1 MPMTELKIADQSCS
15 LLHDMS
21 VSTPH
26 ARAESE
32 LPPVP
37 DLKLIPPA
45 SALKSAELE
54 HAASN
59 GLCDRRGCSEGFW
72 VSDVGNLEVIAPH
85 ISRRQSGVTATLE
98 RVLPAQAKYFS
109 IATLGSHL
117 PPTTPRIR
125 SFDLLKLREPPPSG
139 RPRIWHARRNIEMLV
154 GVLLRDVFGF
164 PLRLVFTSASQ
175 RHHTRWTRAL
185 IARMDGLIAT
195 SRATAGYLKHPATVI
210 THGIDSD
217 IFSPC
222 LDKGILRQQ
231 LGLPSLKLVGCF
243 GRIRER
249 KGSDVF
255 VDALL
260 SIMSSR
266 ADVGAVLL
274 GHSTSQHLPF
284 LQEQKDKIRSSGVSD
299 RFFIL
304 PEVTTSEMPNWY
316 RALDIYVAPQRW
328 EGFGVTPLEAMASGI
343 PVVATRVGAFPNIL
357 TSDTG
362 ILVEPGNP
370 GDMVTAISTMLD
382 EPWRMQEMGQAGRER
397 VLHHFSID
405 EEARQINQVYREI
418 WSETNIV
425 PDQ

>member
-1 MPMTELKIADQSCS
+1 MTELEVADKSCS
-15 LLHDMS
+15 LLHDVC
-21 VSTPH
+21 VSAPY

-32 LPPVP
+32 LLPVP
-37 DLKLIPPA
+37 DLKVVPPTD
-45 SALKSAELE
+45 ALKSAELE
-54 HAASN
+54 RAASN
-59 GLCDRRGCSEGFW
+59 DLSERRGSSDRFW
-72 VSDVGNLEVIAPH
+72 VADAPSLEVIAPH

-98 RVLPAQAKYFS
+98 RVLPAQAKYVS
-109 IATLGSHL
+109 IATLGSQL
-117 PPTTPRIR
+117 PPTTPRIHA
-125 SFDLLKLREPPPSG
+125 FDLLRLRKLPPTG

-154 GVLLRDVFGF
+154 GIFLRDLLGY

-185 IARMDGLIAT
+185 INRMDGLIAT
-195 SRATAGYLKHPATVI
+195 SRATADYLEHPAAVI
-210 THGIDSD
+210 AHGIDPE

-222 LDKGILRQQ
+222 LDKGIVRQQ
-231 LGLPSLKLVGCF
+231 LGLPDMKLVGCF
-243 GRIRER
+243 GRIRR
-249 KGSDVF
+249 GKGSDVF

-260 SIMSSR
+260 SIMSAR
-266 ADVGAVLL
+266 TDVGAVLL
-274 GHSTSQHLPF
+274 GHATSPHLSF
-284 LQEQKDKIRSSGVSD
+284 LKEQREKIRSAGVAD

-328 EGFGVTPLEAMASGI
+328 EGYGVTPLEAMASGV

-362 ILVEPGNP
+362 ALVEPG
-370 GDMVTAISTMLD
+370 DSDSMTKAISTMLD

-397 VLHHFSID
+397 VVRNFSID

-418 WSETNIV
+418 WSETRIV
-425 PDQ
+425 SDK